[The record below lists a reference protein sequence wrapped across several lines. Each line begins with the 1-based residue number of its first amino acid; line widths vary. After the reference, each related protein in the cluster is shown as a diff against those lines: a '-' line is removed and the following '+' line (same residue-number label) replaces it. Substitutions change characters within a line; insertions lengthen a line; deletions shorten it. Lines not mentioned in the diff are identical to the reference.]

1 MERTKL
7 FPHCPFWWVWVDFL
21 CAGVAAHPF
30 ASLPGGGM
38 KLPCKAENQQL
49 TNTTNQDDHKRGKK
63 HFSFH
68 VPSDSFCPSPVQQ
81 HLFPEQAEGTPQVTV
96 MEWQAGKAEL
106 CAPAWR
112 SRPRGGDGAAPAP
125 AALLE
130 GGVEGPADDEPAHLA
145 GAGPDLVELGVAQEA
160 PHGVVVDVT
169 VPACHTEKA
178 TSHSRSLISEL
189 RVGKQ
194 GEMFLHCAWLCPPV
208 SDSPRHWIPSRATC
222 VAHSAEYRITPAQS
236 YGTVTMG
243 QSGKVS
249 PAHLQSLCRPHT
261 AFNLQTPAKDPEL
274 LDHKAQG
281 QGAPAVFLLL

>member
-1 MERTKL
+1 
-7 FPHCPFWWVWVDFL
+7 
-21 CAGVAAHPF
+21 
-30 ASLPGGGM
+30 
-38 KLPCKAENQQL
+38 
-49 TNTTNQDDHKRGKK
+49 
-63 HFSFH
+63 
-68 VPSDSFCPSPVQQ
+68 
-81 HLFPEQAEGTPQVTV
+81 

-145 GAGPDLVELGVAQEA
+145 GAGPDLVELGVTQEA

-194 GEMFLHCAWLCPPV
+194 RECSGTVLGSVQLSVTHPGTGSHPGPPV
-208 SDSPRHWIPSRATC
+208 LHTRLSTGSLQRSP
-222 VAHSAEYRITPAQS
+222 
-236 YGTVTMG
+236 MG
-243 QSGKVS
+243 Q
-249 PAHLQSLCRPHT
+249 
-261 AFNLQTPAKDPEL
+261 
-274 LDHKAQG
+274 
-281 QGAPAVFLLL
+281 